1 MSKKKKI
8 LLMLILTVVIVGHV
22 LLFAAGGSW
31 RTAGIVLV
39 AVDVITGL
47 MVIGAVQESKKLE
60 KK

>member
-8 LLMLILTVVIVGHV
+8 LLIVILAVVIAGH
-22 LLFAAGGSW
+22 LWLFAAGGSL

-39 AVDVITGL
+39 IVDVITGF
-47 MVIGAVQESKKLE
+47 MVIGAIQEFKKLE

>member
-8 LLMLILTVVIVGHV
+8 LLTIILAVVIAGH
-22 LLFAAGGSW
+22 LGLFAAGGSW

-39 AVDVITGL
+39 VVDVITGFML
-47 MVIGAVQESKKLE
+47 VGAVQEFKKAE